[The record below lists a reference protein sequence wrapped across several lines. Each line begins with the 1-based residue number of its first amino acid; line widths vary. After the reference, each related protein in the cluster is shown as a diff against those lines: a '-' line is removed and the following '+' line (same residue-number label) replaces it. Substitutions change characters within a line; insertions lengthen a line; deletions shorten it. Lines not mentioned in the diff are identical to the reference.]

1 MAYSMEKNRAFDE
14 RARKVLPFGV
24 SSNFRYWG
32 EGENIGVA
40 RAEGA
45 YIWDFDGNRYIDYR
59 VGYGPVILGHGHPAV
74 VERVAQAIKNGT
86 VFALTQELEVKVA
99 ERIVAMCPGVDM
111 VRYANSGTEATMH
124 ALRIARSHT
133 GREKLIKFEGQYH
146 GMHDY
151 VLFSTVT
158 APIGALGHRR
168 SPIPVQSSSGIP
180 KSIRQ
185 LVITAPYNDFETLE
199 RIVKQSWGDVAAIIV
214 EPILG
219 NMAGTMP
226 QPGWLEHIRNLCD
239 EYGIVMI
246 MDEVKTGFRIAPGGA
261 QEYFGV
267 HGDLVTYAKAMANGY
282 PIAAI
287 GGKQEFMN
295 SVGPGR
301 TSHGGTYCGNSVGT
315 SAADVTLDL
324 IANGGV
330 LDTINERG
338 KALIAGIHS
347 ILTDAGIPHH
357 MVGVPAMFG
366 IVFSEEEPTDFRGWA
381 RTNHELYTEIMMGM
395 VRRGAMPDPDGGEPW
410 FLCAALTEK
419 DVADTLNYF
428 EESVQDVKES
438 GAIDFQ
444 AAPLSTE

>member
-1 MAYSMEKNRAFDE
+1 MEQNLAFFE
-14 RARKVLPFGV
+14 RARETLPFGV
-24 SSNFRYWG
+24 TSNFRYWG
-32 EGENIGVA
+32 EGEDIGVA
-40 RAEGA
+40 RAEGT
-45 YIWDFDGNRYIDYR
+45 YIWDMDGNRYIDYR
-59 VGYGPVILGHGHPAV
+59 VGFGPVILGHGHPVV
-74 VERVAQAIKNGT
+74 VERVAEAIRHGN
-86 VFALTQELEVKVA
+86 VYALTHELEVRVA
-99 ERIVAMCPGVDM
+99 ERIVEMCPGVDQ

-133 GREKLIKFEGQYH
+133 GREKIIKFEGQYH

-158 APIGALGHRR
+158 APRGALGHRR

-180 KSIRQ
+180 KTIHE
-185 LVITAPYNDFETLE
+185 LVITAPYNDFEILE

-226 QPGWLEHIRNLCD
+226 QPGWLEHIRTLCD

-246 MDEVKTGFRIAPGGA
+246 MDEVKTGFRVAPGGA

-267 HGDLVTYAKAMANGY
+267 LADLVTYAKAMANGF

-287 GGKQEFMN
+287 GGKKEFMS

-301 TSHGGTYCGNSVGT
+301 TAHGGTYCGNATGT
-315 SAADVTLDL
+315 SAAEVTLEL

-338 KALIAGIHS
+338 TALMKGIHS
-347 ILTDAGIPHH
+347 ILTDADIPHH
-357 MVGVPAMFG
+357 VVGVPSMFG
-366 IVFSEEEPTDFRGWA
+366 IIFSEELPTDFRAWA
-381 RTNHELYTEIMMGM
+381 QTDHDLYTEIAMGL

-410 FLCAALTEK
+410 FLCAALSEK
-419 DVADTLNYF
+419 DVEDTLNYF
-428 EESVQDVKES
+428 EDSVKEVRDLR
-438 GAIDFQ
+438 GTGRKAT
-444 AAPLSTE
+444 ALSTE